1 MWHHNACLISWRL
14 CQTTTW
20 RQPAQNS
27 FFFPKTRTFSSLG
40 SWAAPTWKRLGNIIS
55 QKYIYRVTKQAT
67 MISQALK
74 SAEQITLGN
83 IEILEKILKLRH
95 SCYFASILLPPTS
108 TWPTAVIKVS
118 DSLLIANSFKLGV
131 SHPFKLHVILR
142 RVYQAINSIYICICI
157 SLNIYMLYLNL
168 LNQIAFLLISA
179 WNVQKL
185 DRKFFFL
192 LILCSRW
199 GLNSLTNDRTCAP
212 YTRNVKSWSL
222 DSLGSLRKF

>member
-1 MWHHNACLISWRL
+1 
-14 CQTTTW
+14 
-20 RQPAQNS
+20 
-27 FFFPKTRTFSSLG
+27 
-40 SWAAPTWKRLGNIIS
+40 
-55 QKYIYRVTKQAT
+55 

-118 DSLLIANSFKLGV
+118 DSLLIANSFKLGA

-185 DRKFFFL
+185 DRKFFFCL
-192 LILCSRW
+192 FFAACGVLIPWPMIELVPPT
-199 GLNSLTNDRTCAP
+199 LET
-212 YTRNVKSWSL
+212 WSL
-222 DSLGSLRKF
+222 DHWTAWEVSGSFNESKRRKRWFLIVQTWRRTTLVPLHSLWAL